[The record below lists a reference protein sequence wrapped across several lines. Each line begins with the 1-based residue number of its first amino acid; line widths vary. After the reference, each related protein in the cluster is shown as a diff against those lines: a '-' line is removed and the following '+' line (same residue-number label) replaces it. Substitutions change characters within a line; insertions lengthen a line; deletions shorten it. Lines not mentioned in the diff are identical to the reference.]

1 MKLLK
6 ILFYVVAPVL
16 VFGLSTYLTISLLLK
31 FQQTTVC
38 PDVRGKTVE
47 DARELLRNK
56 GLALVVL
63 RYERRNDVPY
73 NHITVQKPDANISTK
88 KGRVVYVI
96 VSEGPELMKTP
107 GFVGLNLDETQP
119 VLSDKHLV
127 LEKMVLVPHS
137 KVGKVIAQVP
147 SEGTDILEYGKVTLF
162 VGTTPRSYYLMADT
176 RNINYNELA
185 DELEA
190 KGIKYRISYARTDQ
204 ASARGGIE
212 YSILPR
218 TIFNSTEEIVIN
230 IY

>member
-47 DARELLRNK
+47 DARELLRK
-56 GLALVVL
+56 KDLALVVL

-107 GFVGLNLDETQP
+107 GFVGLTLEETQP
-119 VLSDKHLV
+119 VLSDRHLV
-127 LEKMVLVPHS
+127 LEKTVLVPHS
-137 KVGKVIAQVP
+137 KVGKVISQLPA
-147 SEGTDILEYGKVTLF
+147 EGTDILEYGKVTLF

-190 KGIKYRISYARTDQ
+190 KGIKYRINYARTDQ

-218 TIFNSTEEIVIN
+218 TIFSSTEEIVIN